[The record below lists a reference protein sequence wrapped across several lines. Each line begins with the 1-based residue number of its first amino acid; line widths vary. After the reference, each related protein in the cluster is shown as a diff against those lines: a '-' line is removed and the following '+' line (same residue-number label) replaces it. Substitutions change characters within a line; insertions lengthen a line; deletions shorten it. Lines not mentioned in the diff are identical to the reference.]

1 MGFSLERFFE
11 ELLELLDDS
20 AKNDAGDAASDLR
33 RIEELVKQEQKYAR
47 ECGQIRCRITQS

>member
-47 ECGQIRCRITQS
+47 ECGQIRCRIT